1 MKAKPIQFLI
11 SIIAIIL
18 VIVHIVRP
26 DLTIDLIT
34 IALLVIAIIP
44 WLGSLFRAIELPGG
58 VKVEYQELEK
68 VTDSAKKAGLITP
81 KTIKNTSRKKR
92 TKKPIYQEIALE
104 DPNLALAGLRIE
116 IEKRLIEIAKSY
128 NINVQKTSVGT
139 LSRILNEQQIL
150 TGSEYSVLSDMVAM
164 LNSAVHGAKVDEQ
177 AVKWA
182 LDTGN
187 QILHALD
194 EKIAKK
200 GK

>member
-11 SIIAIIL
+11 STLAIVL
-18 VIVHIVRP
+18 AIVHIAWP

-34 IALLVIAIIP
+34 VALLVIAIIP

-68 VTDSAKKAGLITP
+68 VTDSAKKAGLI
-81 KTIKNTSRKKR
+81 KTKTTKGSKKTSK
-92 TKKPIYQEIALE
+92 TKKPVYQEIELE

-128 NINVQKTSVGT
+128 NINSYKTGVGA
-139 LSRILNEQQIL
+139 LSRSLMEQNIL
-150 TGSEYSVLSDMVAM
+150 TGPEYSVLSDMVVM
-164 LNSAVHGAKVDEQ
+164 LNSAVHGAKVDGQ

-187 QILHALD
+187 QVLHSLD
-194 EKIAKK
+194 EKIAAK